1 MSVLL
6 FNLRGVPKDE
16 ADDIRA
22 LLAENNIPWYE
33 TPPGNW
39 GISLPAIWLR
49 DESLL
54 PRAKTLIDEYQKQ
67 RYARVHGEYEQ
78 LRREGR
84 HKTLRG
90 VIREN
95 PLRFLVYVAIIV
107 AILYFSIKPFM
118 DMGAR

>member
-6 FNLRGVPKDE
+6 FNLRGVPEDE
-16 ADDIRA
+16 ANDIRA

-49 DESLL
+49 DENLL
-54 PRAKTLIDEYQKQ
+54 PAAKALIDEYQKA
-67 RYARVHGEYEQ
+67 RYERVHGEYEQ
-78 LRREGR
+78 LKREGR
-84 HKTLRG
+84 HKTLWS

-95 PLRFLVYVAIIV
+95 PLRVLVYMAII
-107 AILYFSIKPFM
+107 AMILYFSVKPFL
-118 DMGAR
+118 DMGR